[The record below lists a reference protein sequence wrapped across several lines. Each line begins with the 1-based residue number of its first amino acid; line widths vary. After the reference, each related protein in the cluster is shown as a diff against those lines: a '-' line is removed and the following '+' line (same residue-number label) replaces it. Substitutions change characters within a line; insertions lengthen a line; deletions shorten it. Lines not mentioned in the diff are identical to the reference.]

1 MQYDTQR
8 RLTRSSRERMLTGVA
23 GGMAEY
29 FDLDPVVVRLL
40 WVAAAILSGGLAIP
54 AYIVMY
60 MVMPKGDRIGSTGFI
75 PTGPPVSDFDPAM
88 STEEMPPLSS
98 HAERRAQRQRTAGII
113 LIALGV
119 LFMAQ
124 QSGLFWFVQWR
135 YIWPLVLIAVGVGIL
150 LRQNSAR
157 R

>member
-8 RLTRSSRERMLTGVA
+8 RLTRSSRERILTGVA

-40 WVAAAILSGGLAIP
+40 WIAAAILSGGLAIP

-60 MVMPKGDRIGSTGFI
+60 MVMPRGDSTFAAPGGYT
-75 PTGPPVSDFDPAM
+75 PTGPAVSDYAADPA
-88 STEEMPPLSS
+88 PGDPFGYRV
-98 HAERRAQRQRTAGII
+98 ERRQHRQRTAGII
-113 LIALGV
+113 LIALGL

-124 QSGLFWFVQWR
+124 QSGLLWFFQWH
-135 YIWPLVLIAVGVGIL
+135 YMWPLILIAVGVGIL
-150 LRQNSAR
+150 VRQNGAR